1 MLHFVCLDFFVVF
14 FKLIFQFN
22 FVVISEWFSRNIWL
36 FWPGFDTIVHI
47 VRYLL
52 LGANWRENNS
62 KEKLEFIWKLALW
75 THLVVI
81 ESKFTFVNRNF
92 IETLPNDVILTLI
105 RNWFL
110 KILFT
115 PNFNS
120 SSNCFISQS
129 LIDNSIN
136 TSINRYFY
144 ESLDYLTVMAPKK
157 HTKLNTRNCVH
168 IIQFIKSHLYLS
180 LKISFNN
187 SDRWNFES
195 SFNFVLFSS
204 KLSKCT
210 NRIVL
215 NNTKRIN
222 EPFFIF

>member
-1 MLHFVCLDFFVVF
+1 M
-14 FKLIFQFN
+14 K
-22 FVVISEWFSRNIWL
+22 
-36 FWPGFDTIVHI
+36 
-47 VRYLL
+47 
-52 LGANWRENNS
+52 
-62 KEKLEFIWKLALW
+62 FIWKLGLW
-75 THLVVI
+75 THLVLI

-120 SSNCFISQS
+120 SSNCFTSQS

-210 NRIVL
+210 NRIVM

-222 EPFFIF
+222 EPFLIF